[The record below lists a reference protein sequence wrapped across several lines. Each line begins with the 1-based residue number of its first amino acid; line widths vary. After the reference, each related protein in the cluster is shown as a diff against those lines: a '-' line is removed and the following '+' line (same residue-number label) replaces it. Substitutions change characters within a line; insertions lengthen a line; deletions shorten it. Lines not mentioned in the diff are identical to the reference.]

1 VTPDTSAAQGATGSA
16 RSAVGVQL
24 IDLCRIFGSL
34 RALDNLNIDIRPGEF
49 IAFLGPS
56 GCGKTTALR
65 IVAGLDDANSGQVLV
80 GGRDIQPIPAS
91 KRDMGMV
98 FQAYSLFP
106 NMTAADNVGFGLRM
120 RKVHKEERRRIAE
133 EMLDLVGLAGMSNRY
148 PNQLSGGQQQRV
160 ALARALAIRPSVLL
174 LDEPLSA
181 LDAKVRGELRDEIKR
196 IHKDVG
202 TTTIFVTH
210 DQEEAFAL
218 ADRVAVINLG
228 KLQQIAPPTDIYERP
243 QTEFVAEFV
252 GLTNRLPGVAEGDTV
267 SILGDRTPLLDG
279 SVKSGQVTVLVRPER
294 LNLVPAGD
302 DEANGR
308 IVSVSFRGSICM
320 VRARLHT
327 DHLVMVQMQNADI
340 SQLTEG
346 RPVKVSVLPV
356 PMLAVDAAK
365 SPSTGFKEP
374 AEAPVFS
381 AEAEEV
387 EEVATP

>member
-1 VTPDTSAAQGATGSA
+1 MTAQSNASQVAAGAA
-16 RSAVGVQL
+16 RAAVGVQL
-24 IDLCRIFGSL
+24 IDLCRIFGQL
-34 RALDNLNIDIRPGEF
+34 RALDNLNIDIAPGEF

-80 GGRDIQPIPAS
+80 GGRDIQNVPAS

-120 RKVHKEERRRIAE
+120 RKVHKDERRRIAE
-133 EMLDLVGLAGMSNRY
+133 EMLALVGLAGMSNRY

-202 TTTIFVTH
+202 TSTIFVTH

-267 SILGDRTPLLDG
+267 SILGGRAPLLDG

-294 LNLVPAGD
+294 LHLEPAAD
-302 DEANGR
+302 ADANGR

-340 SQLTEG
+340 SRLTEG
-346 RPVKVSVLPV
+346 TPVKVSVLPV
-356 PMLAVDAAK
+356 PMLAVDASK

-387 EEVATP
+387 EEVAAP